1 MAEKKASS
9 TRGKSSGSKSST
21 KSRAKSKTSKAGKA
35 TKSKAK
41 SSAKKTA
48 SKASKA
54 SKKATSK
61 SRSKKSAAKKSSR
74 SRSRSSSSSSSKS
87 KASSKATSGL
97 DKSVAQFREAL
108 EQNVTLSRDRIQ
120 DVVDDA
126 VKRGRMTR
134 TDAENLLSELIQR
147 GRKQTDALLK
157 ELERLAKQA
166 RNALP

>member
-1 MAEKKASS
+1 MAEKKAG
-9 TRGKSSGSKSST
+9 GKSTSSKS
-21 KSRAKSKTSKAGKA
+21 KSKAGAKSKTSKAAKS
-35 TKSKAK
+35 TKSKTKAK
-41 SSAKKTA
+41 ATETKKT
-48 SKASKA
+48 ASKA

-61 SRSKKSAAKKSSR
+61 ARSK
-74 SRSRSSSSSSSKS
+74 SSSKKGSKSSSSKG

-97 DKSVAQFREAL
+97 DKSVAQFRESL
-108 EQNVTLSRDRIQ
+108 EQSVTLSRDRIQ

-134 TDAENLLSELIQR
+134 SDAENLLSELVQK